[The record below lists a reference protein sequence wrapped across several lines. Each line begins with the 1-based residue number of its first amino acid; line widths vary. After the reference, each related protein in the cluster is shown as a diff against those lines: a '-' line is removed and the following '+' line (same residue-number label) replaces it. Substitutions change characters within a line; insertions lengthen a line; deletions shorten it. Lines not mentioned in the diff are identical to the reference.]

1 MWINVGK
8 YHRSIYDRLISNTS
22 NLYDHWY
29 NIITTPIIVK
39 TEMNEWFSVQNL
51 VFGTENFNLLRAK
64 ASQISPVFSAKNS
77 LQKDNIKSH

>member
-29 NIITTPIIVK
+29 NIITTPVIVK
-39 TEMNEWFSVQNL
+39 TNEWFLVQIL
-51 VFGTENFNLLRAK
+51 VFGTENFSLPRAK
-64 ASQISPVFSAKNS
+64 ANLISPVFSAKNS
-77 LQKDNIKSH
+77 IQNDNIKSH